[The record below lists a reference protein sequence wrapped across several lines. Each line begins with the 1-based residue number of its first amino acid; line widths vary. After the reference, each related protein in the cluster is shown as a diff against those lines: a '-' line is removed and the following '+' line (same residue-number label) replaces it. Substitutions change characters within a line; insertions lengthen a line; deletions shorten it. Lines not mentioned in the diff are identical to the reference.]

1 MIWSVLLSFMFSIQI
16 KVNYCVVRP
25 IDRQLTEWTA
35 LGSLSEVRTLTH
47 LKKEYCLDD
56 SQSPSLNK
64 KITLS
69 NNESYYGSEYLSAPM
84 HVNIFDQICLVISG
98 QEPSVTPVSMPEYNL
113 IEVGAQICPKTYRSL
128 DLLILINSPAKNVQQ
143 RNQLR
148 TTWANESNWTGVR
161 VRQAFL
167 LDGLPLEVDET
178 AVGLTLELSMYRDI
192 IQIDANGEPV
202 NDTMK
207 LIYAFR
213 WSLAFCP
220 QAKWLFFVRDDCTVI
235 PYNFEHF
242 LLSISEAMR
251 QRLIAGA
258 VWDDPEKS
266 VVNSLLFPER
276 SLTTT
281 ATEAPQPRYLTF
293 VATSPMLVSAVLSPV
308 LYITMRFT
316 EFIDQPELF
325 FAAVMHKLF
334 IAPAHVDRI
343 YAFNRKPKPGR
354 ERQLALAFS
363 NSKLVN
369 ISSNSS
375 VENS

>member
-1 MIWSVLLSFMFSIQI
+1 MFSIQI

-35 LGSLSEVRTLTH
+35 LGSLSDVRTLTH
-47 LKKEYCLDD
+47 LKNEYCLDD
-56 SQSPSLNK
+56 SQSSSLDK
-64 KITLS
+64 KINLS
-69 NNESYYGSEYLSAPM
+69 DKESYYGSEYLAAPM
-84 HVNIFDQICLVISG
+84 HVNIFHQICLIISG
-98 QEPSVTPVSMPEYNL
+98 QEPSVTPVYIPEYNL
-113 IEVGAQICPKTYRSL
+113 MRIGAHICPNTYRSL
-128 DLLILINSPAKNVQQ
+128 DLLILINSPVKNVQQ
-143 RNQLR
+143 RNRLR
-148 TTWANESNWTGVR
+148 TTWANESNWIRVR
-161 VRQAFL
+161 VRQGFL
-167 LDGLPLEVDET
+167 LDSLPLEVDET
-178 AVGLTLELSMYRDI
+178 AIGLTLELSMYRDI
-192 IQIDANGEPV
+192 IQIDTNGEPV
-202 NDTMK
+202 DDTMK

-242 LLSISEAMR
+242 LLSVSEAMR

-266 VVNSLLFPER
+266 VVDSLLFPGR
-276 SLTTT
+276 NLTTTT
-281 ATEAPQPRYLTF
+281 ATTATAGSEPRYLTF

-334 IAPAHVDRI
+334 ISPAHVDRI
-343 YAFNRKPKPGR
+343 YAFDRKPKPGR
-354 ERQLALAFS
+354 ERHLALAFS

-369 ISSNSS
+369 ISSSS
-375 VENS
+375 SGENS